1 MDDDFEAFETA
12 ALAVADG
19 DATGEQLAL
28 LEGDQRRWRRALERL
43 IDETE
48 DHLDVV
54 WDLKGEERDQVVA
67 DFESTLD
74 RLEASYDRLLRVLE
88 PERFL
93 RPPPAAPS
101 SSASGPS
108 APPVPLEPE
117 EVRLQ
122 ASWANSQVVV
132 WAGGRGSPAEDND
145 GLADRLE
152 AIGGPALGWSV
163 HAAVNL
169 PGGEKAAA
177 LSISVREALGWL
189 AAVGGGQVGGE
200 GAGIGPSVTWLGRV
214 ALLAVRVVAR
224 GGAVPTLRSS

>member
-19 DATGEQLAL
+19 VADDEQVAL

-43 IDETE
+43 LDETE

-67 DFESTLD
+67 DFEGLLD
-74 RLEASYDRLLRVLE
+74 RLEASYDRLLRILE

-93 RPPPAAPS
+93 RPPPSANGGAP
-101 SSASGPS
+101 APS

-122 ASWANSQVVV
+122 ASWAIVVMMQRIV
-132 WAGGRGSPAEDND
+132 G
-145 GLADRLE
+145 
-152 AIGGPALGWSV
+152 IV
-163 HAAVNL
+163 TCMAA
-169 PGGEKAAA
+169 
-177 LSISVREALGWL
+177 
-189 AAVGGGQVGGE
+189 
-200 GAGIGPSVTWLGRV
+200 PSVPRV
-214 ALLAVRVVAR
+214 ATR
-224 GGAVPTLRSS
+224 PIHPFST